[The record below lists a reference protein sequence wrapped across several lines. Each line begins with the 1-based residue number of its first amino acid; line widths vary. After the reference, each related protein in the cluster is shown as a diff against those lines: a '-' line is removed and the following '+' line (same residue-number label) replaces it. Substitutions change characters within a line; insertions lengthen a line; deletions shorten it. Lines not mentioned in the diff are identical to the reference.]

1 MKPYLLII
9 RPVNLLI
16 MAGMLFLVRYAIF
29 QPVFSQNNL
38 AGLMPWWQF
47 MMLVLA
53 TLLIGAG
60 GYVINDVLD
69 AELDAVNKPGKRII
83 HRYISAEKGKNLH
96 MRLTVAGVVTGIVF
110 SYLSGNIMLGILF
123 VIIPTALF
131 YYSYKYKYLPLAGNL
146 VVAAISAIV
155 VVIYWIFEF
164 YHLKS
169 QPLHFIDA
177 SHYFVILNRFVLA
190 FAAFAFMVS
199 LMREIVKDAQDMDGD
214 ARFGCKT
221 LPIIKG
227 IPFTRILV
235 MMLELGTM
243 AGLGW
248 FQFMLYRSG
257 FTAMAYILFLTQLFL
272 IVALI
277 KTCRASEK
285 VHFARISLLFKI
297 IMITGMLSLT
307 ATWFRNI

>member
-1 MKPYLLII
+1 LKPYLQII

-16 MAGMLFLVRYAIF
+16 IVGTLFLVRYAIF
-29 QPVFSQNNL
+29 QPVFHQNHL
-38 AGLMPWWQF
+38 EGLMPWWQF
-47 MMLVLA
+47 MLLVL
-53 TLLIGAG
+53 TTILIGAG

-69 AELDAVNKPGKRII
+69 VELDAVNKPGKQII
-83 HRYISAEKGKNLH
+83 NRFISSERGKNIH
-96 MRLTVAGVVTGIVF
+96 IRLTVAGVITGMVF

-131 YYSYKYKYLPLAGNL
+131 YYSYKYKYQPLVGNL
-146 VVAAISAIV
+146 VVAAISAMV

-177 SHYFVILNRFVLA
+177 SHYFVVLNRFVLA

-199 LMREIVKDAQDMDGD
+199 LMREIVKDAQDMEGD
-214 ARFGCKT
+214 ARYGCKT
-221 LPIIKG
+221 LPIMMG

-235 MMLELGTM
+235 IILELVTM

-248 FQFMLYRSG
+248 FQFLLYRSG
-257 FTAMAYILFLTQLFL
+257 YTVMAYLLFLTQLIFL
-272 IVALI
+272 IALI
-277 KTCRASEK
+277 KTFRATEK
-285 VHFARISLLFKI
+285 LQFARLSLLFKI
-297 IMITGMLSLT
+297 IMVTGMLSLV
-307 ATWFRNI
+307 ATWLRNI